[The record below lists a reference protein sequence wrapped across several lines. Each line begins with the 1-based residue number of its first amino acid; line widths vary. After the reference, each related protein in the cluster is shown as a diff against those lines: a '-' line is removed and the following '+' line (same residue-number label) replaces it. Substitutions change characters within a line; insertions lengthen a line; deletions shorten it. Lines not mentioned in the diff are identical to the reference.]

1 MTFEKLLADMLV
13 RIPSDMDKREG
24 SIIYD
29 ALAPAALELA
39 NIYAELEWLLRQ
51 GFADTADR
59 EYLIK
64 RCKERGIEPYRA
76 TKAIF
81 KGFFD
86 AAVPTG
92 ARFNLGG
99 LNYCVTEQ
107 SGANEYQVI
116 CETAGEIGNRQM
128 GDLVPIEYISGLA
141 SAKLT
146 QLLIPGEDEE
156 ATEHL
161 RSRYFASLEAKAFG
175 GNIADYKEKADA
187 IQGVGGV
194 KVTPVWNGGGTVK
207 LTILSSENLPPA
219 EELVALVQNEIDP
232 PPQGTGLG
240 LAPIGHTVT
249 VCGAQAVIIT
259 VNAALTFQDGTGW
272 EDIKPEAE
280 KAVNEYF
287 ASLRSQWAGS
297 ASLIVRISQIETRLL
312 SLDGV
317 LDIQGTAINGN
328 EKNIQLPEDSVPILG
343 EINGG

>member
-1 MTFEKLLADMLV
+1 MTFEKLLADMLA

-24 SIIYD
+24 SVIYD

-39 NIYAELEWLLRQ
+39 NVYAELEWLLSQ

-64 RCKERGIEPYRA
+64 RCKERGIEPYPA

-86 AAVPTG
+86 AAVPIG

-107 SGANEYQVI
+107 SGAHEYQVI

-128 GDLVPIEYISGLA
+128 GELVPIEYISGLA

-161 RSRYFASLEAKAFG
+161 RGRYFASLEAKAFG

-219 EELVALVQNEIDP
+219 AELVARVQNEIDP

-249 VCGAQAVIIT
+249 VCGAQAVAVT
-259 VNAALTFQDGTGW
+259 VRAALTFRDGTDW

-287 ASLRSQWAGS
+287 SSLRSQWAGS
-297 ASLIVRISQIETRLL
+297 DSFIIRVSQIETRLL

-317 LDIQGTAINGN
+317 LDIQGTTINGSEN
-328 EKNIQLPEDSVPILG
+328 NLVLPDDSVPILG